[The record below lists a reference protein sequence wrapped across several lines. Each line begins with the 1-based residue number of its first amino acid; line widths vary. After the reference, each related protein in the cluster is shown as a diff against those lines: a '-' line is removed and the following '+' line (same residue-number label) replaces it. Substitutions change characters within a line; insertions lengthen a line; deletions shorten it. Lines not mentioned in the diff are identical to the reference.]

1 MKQIAYCVQRVLIG
15 RDQKREL
22 EPPWEHSGALE
33 NWEHS
38 GAPESWEHGST
49 DCSARSWGS

>member
-33 NWEHS
+33 SWEHS